1 MDDEL
6 EDKVFYQ
13 TYISHMRLLSKFAM
27 GLSPLNSAMAYI
39 WKLLRLY
46 CMRPEVLLFAVLCI
60 IFVSYLNVLELWT
73 NNVMR
78 RVSHHFGVPFSPRN
92 TNRLLAR
99 SPAERNSW
107 EETFEYGAVY
117 AVQGRRPRM
126 EDRYVVTF
134 AMQFIFMVHCKA
146 RKTTAIRDEL
156 TSSHFTP
163 FIT

>member
-27 GLSPLNSAMAYI
+27 GISPLNSTMAYI

-46 CMRPEVLLFAVLCI
+46 CMRPEVILFAVLCV
-60 IFVSYLNVLELWT
+60 IFVSYIHVLELWSQ
-73 NNVMR
+73 NVLR
-78 RVSHHFGVPFSPRN
+78 RVGHHFGIPYAARN
-92 TNRLLAR
+92 SGRSGNGR

-107 EETFEYGAVY
+107 EEIYNFGSVY

-126 EDRYVVTF
+126 EDR
-134 AMQFIFMVHCKA
+134 
-146 RKTTAIRDEL
+146 
-156 TSSHFTP
+156 
-163 FIT
+163 

>member
-27 GLSPLNSAMAYI
+27 GLSPLNSTMAYI
-39 WKLLRLY
+39 WKLLRSY

-60 IFVSYLNVLELWT
+60 VFVSYLNVLELWT

-78 RVSHHFGVPFSPRN
+78 RVSHHFGVPFYSPRN
-92 TNRLLAR
+92 ANRLIAR

-134 AMQFIFMVHCKA
+134 AM
-146 RKTTAIRDEL
+146 
-156 TSSHFTP
+156 
-163 FIT
+163 